1 MNTKIIKQIKKEI
14 SSLYIPYYEIS
25 INFIKNFAKEKNIIL
40 SEEEAEYIFKQF
52 KNENNKILLNF
63 DEEISTYK
71 TTEPQVLDWTNK
83 FKKAPTLQEVRAYV
97 KKLVDEAVKFAT
109 LSSDWFIDVIGN
121 REKRK
126 HVINSS
132 QRKNMS
138 KSEIERH
145 NKYIFGLEELV
156 NNSIYLN
163 SEYNRKPLKKP
174 SIKKYHYFESRIK
187 IAIKEY
193 KIILHTEQYIGE
205 SEEKPQTVHLYD
217 VLEVSKKTS
226 GT

>member
-174 SIKKYHYFESRIK
+174 TKYKKISLF
-187 IAIKEY
+187 
-193 KIILHTEQYIGE
+193 
-205 SEEKPQTVHLYD
+205 
-217 VLEVSKKTS
+217 
-226 GT
+226 